1 MGGLSAY
8 IAQLS
13 MNMAQYNV
21 QSQTSIAMLKNTMDS
36 QQAASNQLIES
47 LSEAMPSADGKGVL
61 LDVRA

>member
-1 MGGLSAY
+1 MGGLTAY
-8 IAQLS
+8 VAQLS
-13 MNMAQYNV
+13 MGMAQYSV
-21 QSQTSIAMLKNTMDS
+21 QSQASISMLKNTMDS